1 MDVGKRIRELREKE
15 GFSQNE
21 LANIADVSQT
31 HLRRIELGQS
41 GVSVDHLQMI
51 CDALGISLADFFD
64 VETRQD
70 ELVDAVK
77 KLTPRQKY
85 LLTVFLQSLN

>member
-1 MDVGKRIRELREKE
+1 MNVGKRIRELREKQ
-15 GFSQNE
+15 GYSQNE

-51 CDALGISLADFFD
+51 CDALGISLVDFFD
-64 VETRQD
+64 IENRQD
-70 ELVDAVK
+70 ELLDAAK
-77 KLTPRQKY
+77 KLTPKQKHH
-85 LLTVFLQSLN
+85 LVKFLDSL